1 MTHTKHTSRIR
12 TLTQAVPIIAMALA
26 IGACGNNDDDDS
38 AGVINGTSDNIGTAV
53 FASRASFETGQVQR
67 LSISGGDVLDGA
79 YEATGGDIVV
89 ATDGTSVYQLGRFL
103 IDNITKYSLDDVTTP
118 IYQRSV
124 AGMEASANPHDI
136 VFVNE
141 TKAYLIRYDS
151 PAVWIVDP
159 SADSDELF
167 KTGELDLSAY
177 DVNDATP
184 EPNSA
189 VIIGDR
195 LYIGME
201 RLDRVNFAPSF
212 QPVQSGYVAVFDTTT
227 DEEIDT
233 GMGVD
238 DNLMGIPVGV
248 ENPNTLQYS
257 ESDGML
263 YVTGRGKFFS
273 ADDSNG
279 DRYTG
284 GVVRIDP
291 ETFTTELVVEDGTE
305 DENINFLSN
314 ILPVSATKAYVLT
327 YETFDVTTLHELN
340 LLTGELSEEP
350 VAGLD
355 SVDVTLMALGPNN
368 RVWIGLNSENPGFM
382 LLDPADN
389 SVLNPLIPTTLTPI
403 NVVFITE

>member
-189 VIIGDR
+189 VIIIIVTAG
-195 LYIGME
+195 
-201 RLDRVNFAPSF
+201 
-212 QPVQSGYVAVFDTTT
+212 T
-227 DEEIDT
+227 DSLCNTPRAT
-233 GMGVD
+233 GCSM
-238 DNLMGIPVGV
+238 
-248 ENPNTLQYS
+248 
-257 ESDGML
+257 
-263 YVTGRGKFFS
+263 
-273 ADDSNG
+273 
-279 DRYTG
+279 
-284 GVVRIDP
+284 
-291 ETFTTELVVEDGTE
+291 
-305 DENINFLSN
+305 
-314 ILPVSATKAYVLT
+314 
-327 YETFDVTTLHELN
+327 
-340 LLTGELSEEP
+340 
-350 VAGLD
+350 
-355 SVDVTLMALGPNN
+355 
-368 RVWIGLNSENPGFM
+368 
-382 LLDPADN
+382 
-389 SVLNPLIPTTLTPI
+389 
-403 NVVFITE
+403 